1 MEAETFL
8 SRGYGIRLG
17 IKSQTGWLPLSALA
31 HVWQPSRL
39 KGIQVSS
46 EVGTPFLAATQV
58 LDLQPRPRKWLALAR
73 TSEATQ
79 RFVQRGQILVTCS
92 GAVGRA
98 TLAYAPHLQT
108 LITHDLL
115 RVDPLNPADR
125 GWTYAYLRA
134 PRVRAMMGSTRYGHM
149 IKHLEPAHLKSLP
162 VPDVREEWRSSF
174 ETRLREIVEL
184 RDSAYS
190 ATIDAETHF
199 VNCVGFVE
207 AKANGENGFVV
218 TARDS
223 LFSRRRRLE
232 AAAHNPGAAQI
243 LAHFA
248 AKAFSTDRLGS
259 ITERVWWL
267 SRFKR
272 IFGEGGVRYLSSD
285 ELFQVNPDVAKRV
298 LLEQAKAAKQY
309 FAKRGWLLMACS
321 GQTYGLLGSVRL
333 MTRYEEDAFLSHD
346 IIRITPRKDSAPAG
360 YLAIAL
366 THPLLGR
373 PLVLR
378 YAYGTCIPHLEPTDV
393 ASCPIVRLAKRD

>member
-17 IKSQTGWLPLSALA
+17 IKSQTGWLSLSALA

-73 TSEATQ
+73 TSEAAQ

-162 VPDVREEWRSSF
+162 VPDVV
-174 ETRLREIVEL
+174 LV
-184 RDSAYS
+184 A
-190 ATIDAETHF
+190 
-199 VNCVGFVE
+199 V
-207 AKANGENGFVV
+207 
-218 TARDS
+218 
-223 LFSRRRRLE
+223 
-232 AAAHNPGAAQI
+232 
-243 LAHFA
+243 LA
-248 AKAFSTDRLGS
+248 
-259 ITERVWWL
+259 
-267 SRFKR
+267 
-272 IFGEGGVRYLSSD
+272 
-285 ELFQVNPDVAKRV
+285 
-298 LLEQAKAAKQY
+298 
-309 FAKRGWLLMACS
+309 
-321 GQTYGLLGSVRL
+321 
-333 MTRYEEDAFLSHD
+333 
-346 IIRITPRKDSAPAG
+346 
-360 YLAIAL
+360 
-366 THPLLGR
+366 
-373 PLVLR
+373 
-378 YAYGTCIPHLEPTDV
+378 
-393 ASCPIVRLAKRD
+393 